1 MFIYMDS
8 IIFLYEIYLLTLL
21 HKNTLTGYGGAN
33 KDKVGLFEKMML
45 TSPIV
50 PVSDAAYALALAMTH
65 AQILRTQRTTKK
77 EVTL

>member
-1 MFIYMDS
+1 
-8 IIFLYEIYLLTLL
+8 
-21 HKNTLTGYGGAN
+21 
-33 KDKVGLFEKMML
+33 MML

-50 PVSDAAYALALAMTH
+50 PVSDAADALALAMTH